1 MKRSIP
7 ALFCALLLA
16 VPALSFAQDAPK
28 EISKA
33 YGKKTITVAKP
44 AGWVVAA
51 APKGSIG
58 LLRAAGDK
66 NAQIE
71 VKFTPR
77 VTPEQKVRYFE
88 TFHTNLKKMG
98 FKVSKVGAAKEIPDF
113 VGGKETHYAVKSKG
127 KPFTMVVWEGHREGG
142 VWLVIGFFSD
152 AATKTHY
159 PKLEE
164 VTKGILIK

>member
-1 MKRSIP
+1 MKRTASL
-7 ALFCALLLA
+7 LFCASLMAL
-16 VPALSFAQDAPK
+16 PATSFAQDASK
-28 EISKA
+28 EITKA
-33 YGKKTITVAKP
+33 YGKKTITVPKP
-44 AGWVVAA
+44 SGWVVTE

-58 LLRAAGDK
+58 LLRSAGDK

-71 VKFTPR
+71 VKFTPN
-77 VTPEQKVRYFE
+77 VSTAQKARYFE

-98 FKVSKVGAAKEIPDF
+98 FKISKASAAKSVPNF
-113 VGGKETHYAVKSKG
+113 VDGKETHYAVKSKG

-159 PKLEE
+159 PRLEE
-164 VTKGILIK
+164 VAKGILIK